1 MTKKNNDWRVG
12 ILAFAATCV
21 IEIGIALLFF
31 SDFLL
36 SIIPG
41 WHTTIYPPATI
52 IAAIVIIAGL
62 TILLYNSFKKII
74 SKILNA

>member
-1 MTKKNNDWRVG
+1 MKKINNDWRIGV
-12 ILAFAATCV
+12 LAFAATCV
-21 IEIGIALLFF
+21 IEILIALLIF

-52 IAAIVIIAGL
+52 IGAIVISAGL
-62 TILLYNSFKKII
+62 TILLYSNFKKII